1 MSRDAIDEL
10 PTPHPLERRLP
21 SVFRDDPFT
30 VRFVSAFD
38 GLLASVFT
46 TLDCLDGYLD
56 PTLAPQD
63 FVAWLAGWV
72 AVDLDET
79 WSPQRQR
86 RLVAEAV
93 ALHRWAGT
101 VQGLTDQLRVL
112 IGGEVVVT
120 DSGGC
125 AWSPTAGTDLPG
137 REGASV
143 HVRVAPAE
151 PVEPAR
157 LYALL
162 GACLPAHVSFTVEV
176 SSP

>member
-1 MSRDAIDEL
+1 MSRDAVDEL

-21 SVFRDDPFT
+21 SVFREDGFT

-38 GLLASVFT
+38 GVLAPVFT
-46 TLDCLDGYLD
+46 ALDCLEGYLD
-56 PTLAPQD
+56 PALAPQD

-101 VQGLTDQLRVL
+101 LRGLTEQIRVL
-112 IGGEVVVT
+112 VGGEVVVT
-120 DSGGC
+120 DTGGC
-125 AWSPTAGTDLPG
+125 AWSPTAGSDLPG
-137 REGASV
+137 REGAAV
-143 HVRVAPAE
+143 HIRITTAE
-151 PVEPAR
+151 TLEQSR
-157 LYALL
+157 LYAVLR
-162 GACLPAHVSFTVEV
+162 ACVPAHVSFTVEV
-176 SSP
+176 TSP

>member
-1 MSRDAIDEL
+1 MTRDALEGL

-38 GLLASVFT
+38 GLLAPVFT
-46 TLDCLDGYLD
+46 ALDCLEGYLD

-79 WSPQRQR
+79 WSDQQQRA
-86 RLVAEAV
+86 LVAQAV

-101 VQGLTDQLRVL
+101 LRGLTEQVRVL
-112 IGGEVVVT
+112 IGGEVSVT

-125 AWSPTAGTDLPG
+125 TWSPTAGSDLPG
-137 REGASV
+137 SDGATV
-143 HVRVAPAE
+143 HVRVATAE

-157 LYALL
+157 LRAVVA
-162 GACLPAHVSFTVEV
+162 GCVPAHVSYTIEV
-176 SSP
+176 SP

>member
-1 MSRDAIDEL
+1 MTRDAIDEL

-21 SVFRDDPFT
+21 SVFREDPFT

-38 GLLASVFT
+38 GLLAPIFT
-46 TLDCLDGYLD
+46 ALDCLDGYLD

-79 WSPQRQR
+79 WTTQQQR

-101 VQGLTDQLRVL
+101 LRGLTEQIRAL

-125 AWSPTAGTDLPG
+125 AWSSTAGNDLPG

-143 HVRVAPAE
+143 HIRVTSTE
-151 PVEPAR
+151 PVEQSR
-157 LYALL
+157 LHAVL
-162 GACLPAHVSFTVEV
+162 GACVPAHVSFTVEV
-176 SSP
+176 NSP